1 MRLEKVS
8 KMWVFNILILIIW
21 FVFKFVLHKGGYIHI
36 LLITAITIFVI
47 QFLGY
52 RKTRYH
58 RTSSGH

>member
-1 MRLEKVS
+1 
-8 KMWVFNILILIIW
+8 MWVFNITILTIW
-21 FVFKFVLHKGGYIHI
+21 FVAKFVLHKGGYIHI

-58 RTSSGH
+58 RTSSGSKA